1 VDAVPGP
8 EGIRLGALQ
17 QARKRRIEQALS
29 EAGLA
34 LHGSVDVRR
43 TRCGNKA
50 CACHGE
56 PDRRHGPYIVWT
68 RKVNGRTVTRVL
80 SEEQLG
86 DYQPLIDN
94 SRRIRELVA
103 ELHELTL
110 EIVEA
115 DAERRGRPGRSGSKP
130 AGDAKDRGV
139 PTPAPFT

>member
-1 VDAVPGP
+1 MPDA
-8 EGIRLGALQ
+8 EGIRLTARQ

-29 EAGLA
+29 EVGLA
-34 LHGSVDVRR
+34 LQGSVEVRR

-115 DAERRGRPGRSGSKP
+115 DAERRGRPGRSGSNQG
-130 AGDAKDRGV
+130 GDAREHRMAS
-139 PTPAPFT
+139 PAPFT